1 MSEITI
7 RDLTKTFGNGVRA
20 VDGLNLDIEDGA
32 FVSLLGPSGCGKTT
46 TLRIIAGLEQ
56 PETGSLRVGDRA
68 FLDSRTGE
76 YTPAE
81 KRGLGMVF
89 QSYALWPHMTVRE
102 NTEFALKL
110 KGIGKSERAERV
122 REVLGLLHI
131 DGLEDRYSFQLSGG
145 QQQRVALA
153 RMLASD
159 ADVFLLDE
167 PLSNLDAKLRLEMR
181 SELKRI
187 HARFRRTTVFVTH
200 DQIEAMTLST
210 HIAVMRDGAIQ
221 QFGSPEEIYH
231 RPATRFVAEF
241 VGSPP
246 VNMVTTDQPELHGRI
261 LDALANTKT
270 SNKLGE
276 VAFIGFRPE
285 HVRIPFQDS
294 ADGHRGPFVLFDA
307 FVDAVLPTG
316 PETIVQFTMSKQRF
330 FARVG
335 GETKLTESDSY
346 QAAIDL
352 DRLLLFDEQGEACM
366 LSL

>member
-1 MSEITI
+1 MPEITI
-7 RDLTKTFGNGVRA
+7 RNLTKTFGNRVRA
-20 VDGLNLDIEDGA
+20 VDGLNLNVEDGA

-56 PETGSLRVGDRA
+56 PEAGSLRVGGRVFFDA
-68 FLDSRTGE
+68 ETGD

-102 NTEFALKL
+102 NAEFALKL
-110 KGIGKSERAERV
+110 KGVTRSERADRL
-122 REVLGLLHI
+122 RDVLQLLRI
-131 DGLEDRYSFQLSGG
+131 DGLENRYSFQLSGG

-181 SELKRI
+181 TELKRI
-187 HARFRRTTVFVTH
+187 HARYRRTTIFVTH

-210 HIAVMRDGAIQ
+210 HIAVMRDGALQ
-221 QFGSPEEIYH
+221 QFGSPEDIYH
-231 RPATRFVAEF
+231 RPATQFVAEF

-246 VNMVTTDQPELHGRI
+246 VNIVTTEERQLHAHI
-261 LDALANTKT
+261 LDALAHRKR
-270 SNKLGE
+270 SKKLDE
-276 VAFIGFRPE
+276 VSSIGFRPE
-285 HVRIPFQDS
+285 HVRIPHPNGET
-294 ADGHRGPFVLFDA
+294 AHRRPSVVLDA
-307 FVDAVLPTG
+307 SVEAVLPTG
-316 PETIVQFTMSKQRF
+316 PETIVQFSMGGQRY

-335 GETKLTESDSY
+335 GETELTEERSY
-346 QAAIDL
+346 PAAIEL
-352 DRLLLFDEQGEACM
+352 DRLLLFDKHGNACQT
-366 LSL
+366 SP